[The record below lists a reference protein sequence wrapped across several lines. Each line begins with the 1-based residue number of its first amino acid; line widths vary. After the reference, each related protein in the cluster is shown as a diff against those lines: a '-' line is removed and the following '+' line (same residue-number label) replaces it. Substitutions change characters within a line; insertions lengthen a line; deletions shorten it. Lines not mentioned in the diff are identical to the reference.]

1 VTPLRSGNHVRLL
14 GHRDDVMAIMDAV
27 DVLIHPSRQEAFPT
41 TLLEAMA
48 AGTPIVATCTG
59 GIPEIVENDV
69 SAILIPSPPRPGP
82 LADAIAKLLGT
93 PGLRAEL
100 AVHGRARFAHQ
111 FAAGPWARRLR
122 EAYVAAIGQ
131 RAS

>member
-1 VTPLRSGNHVRLL
+1 
-14 GHRDDVMAIMDAV
+14 MAIMDAV
-27 DVLIHPSRQEAFPT
+27 DVLIHPSRQEAFP
-41 TLLEAMA
+41 
-48 AGTPIVATCTG
+48 
-59 GIPEIVENDV
+59 
-69 SAILIPSPPRPGP
+69 S
-82 LADAIAKLLGT
+82 
-93 PGLRAEL
+93 AEL